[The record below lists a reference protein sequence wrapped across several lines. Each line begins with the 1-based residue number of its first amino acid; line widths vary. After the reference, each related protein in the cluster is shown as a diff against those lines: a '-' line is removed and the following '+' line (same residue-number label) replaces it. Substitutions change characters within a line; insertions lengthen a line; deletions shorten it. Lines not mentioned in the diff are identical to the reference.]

1 MTLSGDSE
9 PSFRA
14 GIPLDE
20 LPATFRDAVSAT
32 RTLGLRYLWID
43 ALCIIQG
50 SATDWQ
56 REAPRME
63 LVYGNSQVNLAA
75 TASTDPEGGL
85 FRERHP
91 IVVNGCRGIFPR
103 GRKPEHICTPKNSWY
118 GTLECTDLNRRGW
131 VLQERLLAPR
141 TLHFTATQIFWE
153 CRESLASE
161 QFPSGVPREK
171 LHRDYIDKANLQNL
185 RKGRSS
191 SDQVYDLWYRILRL
205 YTSMELTVDDDRL
218 IAISGIVEVV
228 KEALSSDEKY
238 LAGLWQAHFPWNL
251 LWVSGAGRDSG
262 PMQDRV
268 KPSWSWASFPVAEG
282 NGLGSLVNLDHFDMR
297 PQWAKAHVL
306 DVNVTPVSNPFGS
319 VREATLRIQAR
330 MCKVS
335 IVQPEFSGDRV
346 KLEIG
351 GKKVDEVFF
360 VMSVQIAGLEDA
372 VLLEVYARDQ
382 RAPRDTAFPL
392 AAAGLILFP
401 AGKQGT
407 YYRVGT
413 YQVTDL
419 SVGSNEDCQAALE
432 VLEHGFRI
440 CDLATSQYQEF
451 DGKERYVVEII

>member
-9 PSFRA
+9 RRCRA

-75 TASTDPEGGL
+75 TASTGPEGGL

-91 IVVNGCRGIFPR
+91 VVVDGCRGIFPG
-103 GRKPEHICTPKNSWY
+103 GRKLEHICTPKNSWFY
-118 GTLECTDLNRRGW
+118 TLERADLNRRGW

-407 YYRVGT
+407 YYRIGT
-413 YQVTDL
+413 YTVNNYN
-419 SVGSNEDCQAALE
+419 NEDYQVALE
-432 VLEHGFRI
+432 GLEHGFKS